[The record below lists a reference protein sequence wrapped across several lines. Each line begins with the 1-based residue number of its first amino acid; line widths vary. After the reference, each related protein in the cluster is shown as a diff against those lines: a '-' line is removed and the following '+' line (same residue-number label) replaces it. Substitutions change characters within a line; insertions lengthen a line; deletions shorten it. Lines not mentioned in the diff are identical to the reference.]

1 MSQYSTEQ
9 DRIPVPRAR
18 IFVLRDGTFV
28 VQWEENRVQALLS
41 GRYHAYSDEQFGTPI
56 NDYELHQLQN
66 SGVVE
71 DYDEE
76 LVYLAPSI
84 SASSTSPNRSYY
96 LNTSLAKSEMDTV
109 RDALEQSNL
118 NHKFSVRV
126 QEIFVIIRGNA
137 GMAFPSFD
145 EAERAREV
153 LCEQLPDLLGKSVVA
168 FVEINPM
175 P

>member
-1 MSQYSTEQ
+1 M
-9 DRIPVPRAR
+9 
-18 IFVLRDGTFV
+18 
-28 VQWEENRVQALLS
+28 
-41 GRYHAYSDEQFGTPI
+41 
-56 NDYELHQLQN
+56 
-66 SGVVE
+66 VE

-76 LVYLAPSI
+76 LVYLAPAI
-84 SASSTSPNRSYY
+84 SASGVMPNRSFY
-96 LNTSLAKSEMDTV
+96 LNTTLHKSEMDSV

-118 NHKFSVRV
+118 NQKYSVRV

-153 LCEQLPDLLGKSVVA
+153 LSEQLPDLLGKSVVA